1 MSHTHNPKI
10 GSWFKNEAGD
20 SFKVVAWD
28 VDEGYIEIQHY
39 DGTVEEL
46 DADSWQEQTITPIA
60 PPEDWSG
67 SYDIELEDY
76 GVDLD
81 SNSNATRGNPLDN
94 FDQ

>member
-1 MSHTHNPKI
+1 MNRTYNPHI
-10 GSWFKNEAGD
+10 DSWFKNEAGD

-28 VDEGYIEIQHY
+28 VEDDYIEVQHY

-46 DADSWQEQTITPIA
+46 DADSWQEQNIVAIE

-67 SYDIELEDY
+67 SYDIEREDY
-76 GVDLD
+76 GVDLEG
-81 SNSNATRGNPLDN
+81 NSGSARGNPLDN